1 MRDPAHQREAIVGLT
16 HTEIMLVLAVVILML
31 LLAKDFQLKSAH
43 AQIEE
48 QGPTTVT
55 MTLATPKPSPDPG
68 SDDDP
73 VDEPLTLGGVPPHP
87 KLGELGAINGETNH
101 GNNSLTD
108 TSAGT
113 DPDEPVTAPL
123 TLGGDPPQPK
133 PGELGATNGETN
145 YSNNSL
151 TDTFAG
157 PGTDTTKEPDNL
169 FTIEESL
176 ELQNENKELREE
188 VEDLREKIKNLKEI
202 GFIPCWPGKGK
213 PRYYFTYKIT
223 YYPGTN
229 TFRIEPHPNWKS
241 KNGIVSK
248 AVNGGFPMLKKYPQG
263 KISRAELLSF
273 GITLDKQKRDLYEKE
288 CYLAVTI
295 NKKGVDGTVIEFL
308 RDSVHFY
315 PIY

>member
-43 AQIEE
+43 TQIEKL
-48 QGPTTVT
+48 GSPTVT
-55 MTLATPKPSPDPG
+55 MTPATETPNPSPDPE
-68 SDDDP
+68 SDDDLP
-73 VDEPLTLGGVPPHP
+73 VDETLSQGG
-87 KLGELGAINGETNH
+87 G
-101 GNNSLTD
+101 
-108 TSAGT
+108 
-113 DPDEPVTAPL
+113 
-123 TLGGDPPQPK
+123 PPQPK
-133 PGELGATNGETN
+133 QEGLGEESDNPPVTVDEETN
-145 YSNNSL
+145 LNDNNPA
-151 TDTFAG
+151 DTSAG
-157 PGTDTTKEPDNL
+157 PGTDTTKEPDNH
-169 FTIEESL
+169 IIKEESL
-176 ELQNENKELREE
+176 KLQNENKKLMEE
-188 VEDLREKIKNLKEI
+188 IEDLREKINNLKQDKKQKKALRDKI
-202 GFIPCWPGKGK
+202 GFVPCWPGNGK
-213 PRYYFTYKIT
+213 PWYYFTYKIT

-241 KNGIVSK
+241 KNDIVSK

-263 KISRAELLSF
+263 IISRAELLSF
-273 GITLDKQKRDLYEKE
+273 GITLDKQKRDLYGKE